1 MLPTYLFRVNI
12 RMDTGL
18 SASSEVAKYLNGI
31 AVAAMVRIDPVLTYT
46 PSQRKGINNALSRVL
61 TS

>member
-1 MLPTYLFRVNI
+1 
-12 RMDTGL
+12 MDTGL

-46 PSQRKGINNALSRVL
+46 PSQRKGIDNALSRVL